1 MESKDL
7 TVQQVFQDRR
17 QYMVPFYQRTYV
29 WTLKDQWQQLWDD
42 IKTKAEARLFGSGSY
57 TPHFLGAIVLDPQP
71 PAGLIGVDTLHI
83 IDGQQRLTT
92 LQFVLKALLIAIER
106 QDLSG
111 IKQIITVVLM
121 NSNPDTMR
129 DPNIERYKV
138 WPTFRDRNDYKAAI
152 NAGNWDE
159 LREAFPDSFTQRQS
173 LRLIGIR
180 HPPALEAIWYFS
192 ETFDKW
198 LCDKEGPNPT
208 ARAEALATAVLQD
221 FKFVSIVLGEADDA
235 QVIFETLN
243 GRGARLHATDL
254 IRNFIFMRA
263 DQENAPAEELYD
275 CFWSR
280 FEDDY
285 WRKELARGRM
295 RKPRLEWFVHA
306 TLQAEL
312 GEEIDLGRLYYEYRR
327 FVFSSTP
334 AKTAKSQL
342 DTLTAFSGHYRS
354 LIDGDVTA
362 PIGQFGCRI
371 APFEVTTA
379 HPLALLI
386 AQSGLSAESQS
397 TMFGYLASF
406 IVRRAI
412 CGLTAKNYNNIFLG
426 LLRHLSSTECT
437 PANLQEGLIALR
449 GETTRWPSNDEFRN
463 ACLRGA
469 LYSGS
474 LDAKAMR
481 AVLTEIEFY
490 LRGEARIEDGFGS
503 DYANLDIDHIMPL
516 SWFKH
521 WPLGDFGY
529 IDESEASLA
538 DQKRISGHDLSER
551 EQAILDRQDCIPRL
565 GNLTLLNLSVN
576 REVQAKAFDEKQSL
590 LIDNTNLRL
599 NVPLVA
605 QESWDESTITDRS
618 AKFAAAAVSIWP
630 RPNREGTA

>member
-1 MESKDL
+1 MDSKDL

-29 WTLKDQWQQLWDD
+29 WTLRDQWQQLWDD
-42 IKTKAEARLFGSGSY
+42 IKTKAEARLFGGSSY

-71 PAGLIGVDTLHI
+71 REGLIGVDTLHI

-92 LQFVLKALLIAIER
+92 LQFILKALLIAIEK
-106 QDLSG
+106 QGLPE
-111 IKQIITVVLM
+111 IKQIITTVLV
-121 NSNPDTMR
+121 NGNRDTMR
-129 DPNIERYKV
+129 DPKIEQYKV
-138 WPTFRDRNDYKAAI
+138 WPTFRDRDDYQEAI
-152 NAGNWDE
+152 NARNWDE
-159 LREAFPDSFTQRQS
+159 LREGFPDSFTQKQS
-173 LRLIGIR
+173 LRRVGIR

-198 LCDKEGPNPT
+198 IREEEGPSPA
-208 ARAEALATAVLQD
+208 ARAEAMATAVLQD
-221 FKFVSIVLGEADDA
+221 FKFVSIVLGKADDA

-243 GRGARLHATDL
+243 GRGAQLHATDL

-263 DQENAPAEELYD
+263 DKENAPSEELYKRL
-275 CFWSR
+275 WSR
-280 FEDDY
+280 FEEDY
-285 WRKELARGRM
+285 WAEELRRGRM

-334 AKTAKSQL
+334 AKTAESQL
-342 DTLTAFSGHYRS
+342 DTLTAFAGHYRS
-354 LIDGDVTA
+354 LIDGDATA

-371 APFEVTTA
+371 APFEVTTV

-386 AQSGLSAESQS
+386 ARSGLSAESQS
-397 TMFGYLASF
+397 MMFGYLASF

-412 CGLTAKNYNNIFLG
+412 CGLTAKNYNNIFLA
-426 LLRHLSSTECT
+426 LLRRLSSTECT
-437 PANLQEGLIALR
+437 PANLQEGLALKR
-449 GETTRWPSNDEFRN
+449 EATRWPSNDEFRN
-463 ACLRGA
+463 ACLHDA
-469 LYSGS
+469 LYPGS

-481 AVLTEIEFY
+481 AVLSEIEFH
-490 LRGEARIEDGFGS
+490 LRGEARGEDGFRS
-503 DYANLDIDHIMPL
+503 DYANLDIDHIMPR

-521 WPLGDFGY
+521 WPLGDFGH
-529 IDESEASLA
+529 IDESEVGPAELN
-538 DQKRISGHDLSER
+538 RINGLDLSER
-551 EQAILDRQDCIPRL
+551 EQAILDRRDCIPGL

-576 REVQAKAFDEKQSL
+576 REAQAKAFDEKQRL
-590 LIDNTNLRL
+590 LIANTNLRL

-605 QESWDESTITDRS
+605 QESWDESAITARS

-630 RPNREGTA
+630 GP

>member
-1 MESKDL
+1 MDSNDL

-29 WTLKDQWQQLWDD
+29 WTLRDQWEQLWDD

-71 PAGLIGVDTLHI
+71 RASLIGVDTLHI

-92 LQFVLKALLIAIER
+92 LQFILKALLIATER
-106 QDLSG
+106 QNLSE
-111 IKQIITVVLM
+111 IKQIITEVLV
-121 NSNPDTMR
+121 NDKPNTMR
-129 DPNIERYKV
+129 KPKIERYKV
-138 WPTFRDRNDYKAAI
+138 WPTFRDQNDYRAAI
-152 NAGNWDE
+152 NAENWDA
-159 LREAFPDSFTQRQS
+159 LREAFPDSFTQSQS
-173 LRLIGIR
+173 LRRRGIR
-180 HPPALEAIWYFS
+180 HPPALAAIWYFS
-192 ETFDKW
+192 KIFNNW
-198 LCDKEGPNPT
+198 ICDQEGPSPA
-208 ARAEALATAVLQD
+208 ARAKAMANAVLLD
-221 FKFVSIVLGEADDA
+221 FKVVSIVLGEDDDA

-243 GRGARLHATDL
+243 GRGAQLHATDL

-263 DQENAPAEELYD
+263 DQEDAPSEELYNRL
-275 CFWSR
+275 WSK

-285 WRKELARGRM
+285 WTEQLSRGRM
-295 RKPRLEWFVHA
+295 WKPRLEWFVHA

-312 GEEIDLGRLYYEYRR
+312 GKEIDLGRLYYEYRH

-334 AKTAKSQL
+334 AKSAESQL
-342 DTLTAFSGHYRS
+342 DTLTAFAGHYRS
-354 LIDGDVTA
+354 LIDGDSA

-371 APFEVTTA
+371 APFEVTTV

-386 AQSGLSAESQS
+386 ARSGLSTESQS

-412 CGLTAKNYNNIFLG
+412 CGLTTKNYNNIFLG

-437 PANLQEGLIALR
+437 PAKLQEGLSALK
-449 GETTRWPSNDEFRN
+449 GEATRWPSNDEFRN

-469 LYSGS
+469 LYPGS

-481 AVLTEIEFY
+481 AVLTEIELH
-490 LRGEARIEDGFGS
+490 LRGETRSEDGFGS
-503 DYANLDIDHIMPL
+503 DYANLDIDHIMPQ

-521 WPLGDFGY
+521 WPLDDFSH

-538 DQKRISGHDLSER
+538 ELTRISGHDLSER
-551 EQAILDRQDCIPRL
+551 EQAILDRSDCIPRL

-576 REVQAKAFDEKQSL
+576 REAQAKAFDEKRRL
-590 LIDNTNLRL
+590 LIANTNLRL

-618 AKFAAAAVSIWP
+618 AAFAAAAISIWP
-630 RPNREGTA
+630 RP

>member
-1 MESKDL
+1 MDSDDL
-7 TVQQVFQDRR
+7 TVQQIFQDRR

-29 WTLKDQWQQLWDD
+29 WTLEDQWQQLWDD
-42 IKTKAEARLFGSGSY
+42 IETKAEARLWGSDNY

-71 PAGLIGVDTLHI
+71 RDGLIGVDTLHI

-92 LQFVLKALLIAIER
+92 LQFILKALLIAIES
-106 QDLSG
+106 QGLSE
-111 IKQIITVVLM
+111 IKQIIMTVLVNG
-121 NSNPDTMR
+121 NSDTMR
-129 DPNIERYKV
+129 EPNIERYKV
-138 WPTFRDRNDYKAAI
+138 WPTFRDRNDYLAAI
-152 NAGNWDE
+152 NAGNWDA
-159 LREAFPDSFTQRQS
+159 LRAVFPDSFTQSQS
-173 LRLIGIR
+173 LRRRGIR
-180 HPPALEAIWYFS
+180 HPPALAAIWYFS
-192 ETFDKW
+192 EIFNNW
-198 LCDKEGPNPT
+198 ICDKEGPSPA
-208 ARAEALATAVLQD
+208 ARAEAMANAVLLD
-221 FKFVSIVLGEADDA
+221 FKVVSIVLGEDDDA

-243 GRGARLHATDL
+243 GRGAQLHATDL

-263 DQENAPAEELYD
+263 DHEDAPSEELYNRL
-275 CFWSR
+275 WSK

-285 WRKELARGRM
+285 WTEQLSRGRM
-295 RKPRLEWFVHA
+295 WKPRLEWFVHA

-312 GEEIDLGRLYYEYRR
+312 GKEIDLGRLYYEYRH

-334 AKTAKSQL
+334 AKSAESQL
-342 DTLTAFSGHYRS
+342 DTLTAFAGHYRS
-354 LIDGDVTA
+354 LTDGDVTA

-371 APFEVTTA
+371 APFEVTTV

-386 AQSGLSAESQS
+386 ARSGLSAESQS

-412 CGLTAKNYNNIFLG
+412 CGLTTKNYNNIFLG

-437 PANLQEGLIALR
+437 PANLQEGLTALD

-469 LYSGS
+469 LYPGS

-490 LRGEARIEDGFGS
+490 LRGETRSEDGFGS
-503 DYANLDIDHIMPL
+503 DYANLDIDHIMPQ

-521 WPLGDFGY
+521 WPLGNFGH
-529 IDESEASLA
+529 IDKPEVSLA
-538 DQKRISGHDLSER
+538 ELTRISGHDLSER
-551 EQAILDRQDCIPRL
+551 EQAILDRSDCIPRL

-576 REVQAKAFDEKQSL
+576 REAQAKAFDEKRRL
-590 LIDNTNLRL
+590 LIANTNLRL

-605 QESWDESTITDRS
+605 QESWDKSTITDRS
-618 AKFAAAAVSIWP
+618 AEFAAAAISIWP
-630 RPNREGTA
+630 RP

>member
-29 WTLKDQWQQLWDD
+29 WTLRDQWQQLWDD
-42 IKTKAEARLFGSGSY
+42 IKTKAEARLFGSSGY

-71 PAGLIGVDTLHI
+71 RAGLIGVDTLHI

-92 LQFVLKALLIAIER
+92 LQFVLKALLIAIES

-111 IKQIITVVLM
+111 INQIIAAVLV
-121 NSNPDTMR
+121 NGNPDTMR
-129 DPNIERYKV
+129 DPDIERYKV
-138 WPTFRDRNDYKAAI
+138 WPTFRDRNDYRAAI
-152 NAGNWDE
+152 NTGNWDE
-159 LREAFPDSFTQRQS
+159 LREAFPDSFTQSQS
-173 LRLIGIR
+173 LRRIGIR

-192 ETFDKW
+192 KIFDEW
-198 LCDKEGPNPT
+198 ICDKEGPSPI
-208 ARAEALATAVLQD
+208 ARAEAMATAVLQD
-221 FKFVSIVLGEADDA
+221 FKVVSIVLGQADDA

-243 GRGARLHATDL
+243 GRGAQLHATDL

-263 DQENAPAEELYD
+263 DQEKAPSEELYD
-275 CFWSR
+275 RLWSG
-280 FEDDY
+280 FEGDY
-285 WRKELARGRM
+285 WTEGLRRGRM
-295 RKPRLEWFVHA
+295 LKPRLEWFVHA

-342 DTLTAFSGHYRS
+342 DTLTAFAGHYRS
-354 LIDGDVTA
+354 LIDGDVAA

-371 APFEVTTA
+371 APFEVTTV

-386 AQSGLSAESQS
+386 ARSGLSAESQS

-437 PANLQEGLIALR
+437 PANLQEGLTALT

-469 LYSGS
+469 LYPGS

-481 AVLTEIEFY
+481 AVLTEIEFH
-490 LRGEARIEDGFGS
+490 LRGEARIEDGFGF

-521 WPLGDFGY
+521 WPLGDFGH
-529 IDESEASLA
+529 IDESEVEPAK
-538 DQKRISGHDLSER
+538 QKRISGHDLSER
-551 EQAILDRQDCIPRL
+551 EQAILDRKDCIPRL
-565 GNLTLLNLSVN
+565 GNLALLNLSVN
-576 REVQAKAFDEKQSL
+576 REAQAKAFDEKRSL
-590 LIDNTNLRL
+590 LIDHTNLRL

-630 RPNREGTA
+630 TRP

>member
-1 MESKDL
+1 MESKEL

-29 WTLKDQWQQLWDD
+29 WTLQDQWEQLWDD
-42 IKTKAEARLFGSGSY
+42 IKTKAEDRLFEGSSY

-71 PAGLIGVDTLHI
+71 RDDLIGVDTLHI
-83 IDGQQRLTT
+83 IDGQQRLTP
-92 LQFVLKALLIAIER
+92 LQFILKALLIEIGR
-106 QDLSG
+106 QGLSG
-111 IKQIITVVLM
+111 IKQVITAVSV

-138 WPTFRDRNDYKAAI
+138 WPTFRDRNDYRTAI
-152 NAGNWDE
+152 DVGNRDE
-159 LREAFPDSFTQRQS
+159 LREAFPDSFTQSQS
-173 LRLIGIR
+173 LRRRGIQ

-192 ETFDKW
+192 KTFDEW
-198 LCDKEGPNPT
+198 ICDEEGPDPT
-208 ARAEALATAVLQD
+208 ARAKALATAVLQD
-221 FKFVSIVLGEADDA
+221 FKFVSIVLGEDDDA

-243 GRGARLHATDL
+243 GRGAHLHATDL

-275 CFWSR
+275 CLWSR

-285 WRKELARGRM
+285 WTEELARGRM
-295 RKPRLEWFVHA
+295 WKPRLEWFVHA

-334 AKTAKSQL
+334 PKTAKSQL
-342 DTLTAFSGHYRS
+342 YTLTAYAAHYRS
-354 LIDGDVTA
+354 LIDSDVTA

-371 APFEVTTA
+371 APFEVTTV

-386 AQSGLSAESQS
+386 ARSGLSAESQS
-397 TMFGYLASF
+397 MMFGYLASF

-437 PANLQEGLIALR
+437 PANLQEGLIALK
-449 GETTRWPSNDEFRN
+449 GETTRWPSNDEFKN

-469 LYSGS
+469 LYPRS

-481 AVLTEIEFY
+481 AVLTEIEFH
-490 LRGEARIEDGFGS
+490 LRGEARSEDGFGS

-529 IDESEASLA
+529 IDESEVWPAELK
-538 DQKRISGHDLSER
+538 QISGHDLSER
-551 EQAILDRQDCIPRL
+551 EQAILDRRDCIPRL

-576 REVQAKAFDEKQSL
+576 REAQAKAFDEKRSL
-590 LIDNTNLRL
+590 LIANTNLRL

-605 QESWDESTITDRS
+605 RESWDESAITDRS

-630 RPNREGTA
+630 GP